1 MPKIDSK
8 ELYLQFKKGDRA
20 YKEETHCPMILEV
33 MNNEGTM
40 VAFCKKA
47 QISDALF
54 YKWINKHKVFA
65 RCYAF
70 GKILSRANWEQEGED
85 GKSEEFFNFDHWRL
99 IGAQRYG
106 IGKNRVRFGVNPIDN
121 PYEQYKQ
128 LVDLA
133 RQEEF
138 SASEI
143 KQLMESINVGIRA
156 YESFQLQEQID
167 KMQEDILRGQTQHA
181 NNTIP
186 IEEAPKDDISA
197 VHDSVCQPSSEGAGV

>member
-1 MPKIDSK
+1 MSKIDSK
-8 ELYLQFKKGDRA
+8 ALYLQFKKGDRA
-20 YKEETHCPMILEV
+20 YKEDTHCPMILDV
-33 MNNEGTM
+33 MNTEGTL
-40 VAFCKKA
+40 VAFCRKA
-47 QISDALF
+47 QISETLF

-85 GKSEEFFNFDHWRL
+85 GKAEEFFNFDHWRL

-121 PYEQYKQ
+121 PYIQYQQ
-128 LVDLA
+128 LVELA

-138 SASEI
+138 SASEV

-156 YESFQLQEQID
+156 FESFKLQEELD
-167 KMQEDILRGQTQHA
+167 AMREDILRMTITNA
-181 NNTIP
+181 NNSVS
-186 IEEAPKDDISA
+186 IEEAAKTDNSA
-197 VHDSVCQPSSEGAGV
+197 VHDSVCEPSD